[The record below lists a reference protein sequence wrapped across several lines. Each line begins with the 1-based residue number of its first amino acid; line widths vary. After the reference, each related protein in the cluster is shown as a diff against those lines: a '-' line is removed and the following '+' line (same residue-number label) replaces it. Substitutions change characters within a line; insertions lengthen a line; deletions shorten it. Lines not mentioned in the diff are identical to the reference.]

1 MHVVLALLASALIGG
16 STTTTAKL
24 PQPSRH
30 ADQGCKWESINDA
43 TLGLAAWVEDC
54 KHGSSEIHFVVS
66 PPSLTMVDSD
76 VKGPPYA
83 VIDVIDLESGESA
96 ENGMRR
102 VFERHTDAKIAK
114 RCVLKPY
121 TGDKRAGVQRFA
133 FVPDAAYAKELDAT
147 TSSDE
152 VGDPPCGDWGDAPD
166 GIQYFEV
173 QPKSGAHKVLFVRVG
188 QDIPLF
194 DERTLTLLPGK

>member
-1 MHVVLALLASALIGG
+1 MHLVLALFASTLIGG
-16 STTTTAKL
+16 SATTTKL
-24 PQPSRH
+24 PSPSRP
-30 ADQGCKWESINDA
+30 ADQGCRWESINDT
-43 TLGLAAWVEDC
+43 TLGLAAWVQQC
-54 KHGSSEIHFVVS
+54 KHGTSEIHFAVS
-66 PPSLTMVDSD
+66 PPSVTLVDSD

-83 VIDVIDLESGESA
+83 VIDVIDLEPGESA

-102 VFERHTDAKIAK
+102 VFEKNTDAKIAK

-121 TGDKRAGVQRFA
+121 TGDKRPGVQRFA
-133 FVPDAAYAKELDAT
+133 FVPDAAYAKELDAVA
-147 TSSDE
+147 SSDE

-194 DERTLTLLPGK
+194 DERTLTLLPWK